1 MEVDAKGLGEGR
13 VDVDASRW
21 RSDESGESNGFTSS
35 CCGGGEKGRSGLGG
49 NELNVGGESASCLY
63 GKVGL
68 MSAAAGR
75 AAMLLDECGGAG
87 RGNRWRVEG
96 GDSDVVGFGGSE
108 EGSEGKEECAG
119 TVGES
124 VGRGGKGNTGLG
136 GGLCC

>member
-1 MEVDAKGLGEGR
+1 MDVDAKGLGEGR

-35 CCGGGEKGRSGLGG
+35 CCGGGEKGGSGLSGS
-49 NELNVGGESASCLY
+49 ELNVGGESTSCLK
-63 GKVGL
+63 GNVGL
-68 MSAAAGR
+68 MSAATGR
-75 AAMLLDECGGAG
+75 AAMVLDECGGAG

-96 GDSDVVGFGGSE
+96 GDSDVVGFGGRE

-124 VGRGGKGNTGLG
+124 AGRAGKGNMGLG
-136 GGLCC
+136 DGMGC